1 MSRNDNL
8 RPLNERDPK
17 EARAIRAAGG
27 RAAAKAKARNNK
39 LRARLEYMLNQ
50 SSGKTTAV
58 IRPSMLTD
66 DVVNTDGT
74 YYDDMCASL
83 VRKSCSGDMRAISM
97 VLDILGD
104 TNYSKDNEEY

>member
-8 RPLNERDPK
+8 RPLNKRDPE

-39 LRARLEYMLNQ
+39 LRERLEYMLSQ
-50 SSGKTTAV
+50 DSGKTTAI
-58 IRPSMLTD
+58 IRASMFGD

-104 TNYSKDNEEY
+104 TNSNENDEE